1 MLDSESRH
9 MVTTLPT
16 GRIRFGD
23 FEVDADACALSRAGA
38 PIKLQ
43 QQPFDVL
50 LALLEQPGRLVSRD
64 ELRQRMWSSD
74 TFVDFDHSL
83 NIAVN
88 KLRAALK
95 DSAEQPQF
103 IETLPRRGYR
113 FIGTIEPIPAA
124 KPDVPPP
131 AIERR
136 VSRSTIIWTSVLVAV
151 AAGLSTTWIGRD
163 ASLPAAPTYRSIA
176 VLPLENLSRDPNEAY
191 LADGITD
198 ELTTDLARISSLR
211 VISRGSVLQFRG
223 GRVPLPEIGRRLHVD
238 AIVEGSVTRSGDR
251 VRVTA
256 QLIDA
261 AADRHLWA
269 ESYERNVSDLLALQR
284 EVAAAIAERIQ
295 ATLTVRERAGLTSPR
310 RVNPDAYLAYIKG
323 RSFWNQRTQPA
334 LEKAVASFQQAI
346 DADTGY
352 APAYAGLA
360 DCYTALGYVS
370 YLPPKVAFERA
381 EAAAARA
388 IALDADLADPHA
400 SLAYAKFYYD
410 WDFANANLEF
420 QRALTLNPNAV
431 TALDWH
437 SVYLTAMG
445 RFDEARAEILRARE
459 LDPLSVATNT
469 DVGFVDYYSRHYA
482 DAAKQLRATVEMNPS
497 FPLAH
502 LWLGRT
508 YQEQHQYDEAVA
520 EYTAAAKVLT
530 DWPVTMAAIG
540 HVYGVSGRRDDAHRV
555 LRDLQ
560 ALSSRKYVT
569 PYGVALVY
577 AGLGDTAS
585 AFDWLDRAVA
595 DRSNWLVWL
604 KLDPRFANLHGNPR
618 FDALLARI
626 GL

>member
-1 MLDSESRH
+1 M
-9 MVTTLPT
+9 
-16 GRIRFGD
+16 
-23 FEVDADACALSRAGA
+23 
-38 PIKLQ
+38 
-43 QQPFDVL
+43 
-50 LALLEQPGRLVSRD
+50 
-64 ELRQRMWSSD
+64 
-74 TFVDFDHSL
+74 
-83 NIAVN
+83 
-88 KLRAALK
+88 
-95 DSAEQPQF
+95 
-103 IETLPRRGYR
+103 
-113 FIGTIEPIPAA
+113 
-124 KPDVPPP
+124 
-131 AIERR
+131 
-136 VSRSTIIWTSVLVAV
+136 
-151 AAGLSTTWIGRD
+151 
-163 ASLPAAPTYRSIA
+163 
-176 VLPLENLSRDPNEAY
+176 
-191 LADGITD
+191 
-198 ELTTDLARISSLR
+198 
-211 VISRGSVLQFRG
+211 
-223 GRVPLPEIGRRLHVD
+223 
-238 AIVEGSVTRSGDR
+238 
-251 VRVTA
+251 TA

-284 EVAAAIAERIQ
+284 EVAAAIADRIQ
-295 ATLTVRERAGLTSPR
+295 ATLTVRERAGLTSAR
-310 RVNPDAYLAYIKG
+310 RVNTEAYLAYIKG

-334 LEKAVASFQQAI
+334 LEKGVSSFEQAI
-346 DADTGY
+346 DADPGY

-360 DCYTALGYVS
+360 DCYTALGYGS

-381 EAAAARA
+381 KAAAARA
-388 IALDADLADPHA
+388 IALDPDLADPHA
-400 SLAYAKFYYD
+400 SLGYAKLYYD

-420 QRALTLNPNAV
+420 QRALALSPNAV